1 MFPVS
6 VLAQVGDIRA
16 DFVHE
21 YFSLTWFCH
30 VDHLLHHIIGVL
42 VLHHGVQCTR

>member
-6 VLAQVGDIRA
+6 VLAQVGDVGT

-21 YFSLTWFCH
+21 YFTLAWFGH
-30 VDHLLHHIIGVL
+30 VNHLLHHVVGIL
-42 VLHHGVQCTR
+42 VFHHGMQCTR